1 MNDNE
6 KLKKA
11 EIHTDN
17 KVLKWIENFWYHHK
31 ASFLIVSFFV
41 IVVIICTVQTCSKKE
56 EDIKIAY
63 AGPAYL
69 SLEHSA
75 NIESVFE
82 AVMPRD
88 FDKNGQKDASL
99 LLYQTYSEE
108 QIKEIEAQTDAA
120 GNRGFV
126 DRNHSTNNNKNFYQY
141 IQTGDS
147 AICLVDA
154 SIYENLKENDRLFE
168 ISEVLGYNCEKS
180 ADGYGI
186 KLGELEIYSSYGALR
201 QLPEDTVLCILR
213 PLWMGKTSKADK
225 YECEKDM
232 FRAIV
237 EFKSEG

>member
-11 EIHTDN
+11 EIHTDS
-17 KVLKWIENFWYHHK
+17 KALKWIENFWYHHK
-31 ASFLIVSFFV
+31 WPFLIVSFFV

-75 NIESVFE
+75 NIESVFGF
-82 AVMPRD
+82 VMPED
-88 FDKNGQKDASL
+88 FDKNGEKDASL

-120 GNRGFV
+120 GNRAYI
-126 DRNHSTNNNKNFYQY
+126 DRNHSSTNYDNFYKY

-154 SIYENLKENDRLFE
+154 SIYENLRKNDRLLE
-168 ISEVLGYNCEKS
+168 LSEVLGYSCELS
-180 ADGYGI
+180 ADGYGV
-186 KLGELEIYSSYGALR
+186 KLGELEIYSAYGALR

-213 PLWMGKTSKADK
+213 PLWIGKTSKADM
-225 YECEKDM
+225 YRCEKDM

-237 EFKSEG
+237 EFKSQS